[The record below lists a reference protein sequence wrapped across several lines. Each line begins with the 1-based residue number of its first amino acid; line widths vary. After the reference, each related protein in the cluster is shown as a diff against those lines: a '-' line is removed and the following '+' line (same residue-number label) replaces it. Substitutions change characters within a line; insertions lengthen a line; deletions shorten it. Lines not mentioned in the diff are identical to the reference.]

1 MTIPNKLKL
10 LSVRGPITAKNGK
23 DYCFAEAE
31 TPSDGLSSWS
41 TIRWRCIS
49 QRISFPTA
57 WKVGAEVPVDILEFR
72 GRDGEGRFEVP
83 HA

>member
-31 TPSDGLSSWS
+31 TPSDGVSSWA
-41 TIRWRCIS
+41 TIRWRCIA
-49 QRISFPTA
+49 QRIAFPSS

-72 GRDGEGRFEVP
+72 GRDGEGRFDVP